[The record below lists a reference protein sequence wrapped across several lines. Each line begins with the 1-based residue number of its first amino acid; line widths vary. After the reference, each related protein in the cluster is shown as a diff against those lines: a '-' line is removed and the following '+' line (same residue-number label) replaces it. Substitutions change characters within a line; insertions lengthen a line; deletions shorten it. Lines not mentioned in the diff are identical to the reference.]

1 MTDAVMWIAWGQP
14 IHGREERAVEVFG
27 ESVAYWGELQA
38 EGRIERFEVALL
50 NPYGDLN
57 GFAVLYGTH
66 EQFAEVVEDERWIRS
81 TVRAG
86 LVVQDLRIIEGMIGE
101 SLAKQMALFREAASQ
116 MPAAGG

>member
-38 EGRIERFEVALL
+38 EGRIERFDVALL

-66 EQFAEVVEDERWIRS
+66 KQFAEVAEEERWIRS
-81 TVRAG
+81 TVAAS
-86 LVVQDLRIIEGMIGE
+86 LVVENLRMIEGTTGEALAHQIG
-101 SLAKQMALFREAASQ
+101 LFRETASQ